1 LKTLDLFAVSSSRS
15 FIRAIALNI
24 LLLLISADPIAAQ
37 VTFSSRRITV
47 NEGLPQG
54 FVSGIVQDDDG
65 FIWLAT
71 RDGLARY
78 DGYEMKVFR
87 SNDDRISTISSNVI
101 AGLFRD
107 QKNRIW
113 IIHESSA
120 IDVLYPREERFQC
133 FTCDPVNESIT
144 QDVSPNFAYVDSREN
159 LWLIAPGAGFWKVN
173 LRDRTLSRLSM
184 SNAGLAGSTMRGI
197 IQTNENQYWI
207 IQTGGIDLVDGQLR
221 VIKHKSFDFSFDKSP
236 YNTPI
241 DLSYIHGDRLLIR
254 ARDAALIFDPHT
266 NDVTPIV
273 NDVNDRHSD
282 WSPID
287 VSSLSAIVH
296 NMGTLYQVLP
306 DMNARKIFDSNTKG
320 AISFLVDR
328 SGVAWFGF
336 NGSGVQTINL
346 KSVPLKSYSYKNSFI
361 TDLLQMQGIPLNNES
376 WLNYSE
382 TFRFR
387 FDSWARSS
395 LDSSNRL
402 WLALANNVAVI
413 DTRQKTVTDLPRING
428 DKAANELFSFTIS
441 GDTCWRVVSGAPAYF
456 DEQKRL
462 WNFPLGTERIL
473 PPTTPVFDILKKGQT
488 IWATTQHDGLIALD
502 LTTGKTI
509 SFKQDLHRR
518 SPTNEL
524 TDIEPDPNYDS
535 ILWIGSRSGLL
546 HFNRHTGQYRS
557 FTMRDGLPNNMVY
570 CIVADASGL
579 LWLSTNKGLC
589 RFDPVSFKAQNFT
602 LSDGLQG
609 AEFNFFHKLK
619 LPDGRIA
626 FGGTEGITIFHP
638 EQVFNDTFQPQV
650 HLTKLKIN
658 NNDVEFGRDSVLLK
672 EPLNSLS
679 SLELNHDQ
687 NFLTFYFAALQFN
700 DVEKTQYRYRLNG
713 LEDEWNY
720 AGTLGMANY
729 TKVPPGSYQLELNA
743 TNTSGVWSE
752 HVRSMKITVAPPL
765 WKTNVAYVFYSL
777 LVIGAML
784 AYVRYTARKIRL
796 ENLVKLKNDEAHQFK
811 QLNEIKNRF
820 FTNITHEFR
829 TPLTLIVSPAELLL
843 KADDVPPLHKK
854 QIRLIQ
860 QNSRQLLQLVN
871 QIMDLSKL
879 EAGLMPVSLAP
890 ANLERFLHE
899 LIIPFQSMADSKHI
913 AMTFESRIS
922 DGDYLVDKEKIERI
936 VNNLLSNAIK
946 FTPEGGSVVIRLRE
960 KDSTD
965 ANTARLPDRQIEL
978 EIADTGIGIPPE
990 VLPFIFDRFY
1000 QYVDQRTREYEGTG
1014 IGLSLVK
1021 ELVSVLGATISVES
1035 NLHKGTTFLITLP
1048 LEQKPSSSHNV
1059 RAAEDGSVGNVIRE
1073 SILGNQKEDHEPT
1086 VGKPVI
1092 LIVEDNA
1099 SLRDFLADQLKS
1111 TYSVITAAN
1120 GNEAWE
1126 KIMQEV
1132 PDLVITDVMM
1142 PVMDGLSLSKKI
1154 RESHAVS
1161 HIGLI
1166 LLTARVSAESRLEG
1180 LLTGANDYISKPFS
1194 FEELQLRIANLLEH
1208 QKRQRV
1214 YHYNKLI
1221 NDKGSSLPIRQ
1232 ENEFLTKAYEFLDSA
1247 LADNRPVGVDDLAS
1261 HFNMSSRTLNRKLST
1276 LVGLTPSEFIRN
1288 HKLSKSTALLLK
1300 GLTVSEVAYQVGFE
1314 SHPYFTQCFKALYG
1328 VTPSEY
1334 IERESRH

>member
-1 LKTLDLFAVSSSRS
+1 LKTSDLFIVSSNHS
-15 FIRAIALNI
+15 FIRAIALAI
-24 LLLLISADPIAAQ
+24 LLLLFSRYPVQAQ
-37 VTFSSRRITV
+37 ETFSSRRITV

-87 SNDDRISTISSNVI
+87 SNDDRSSTISSNVI

-107 QKNRIW
+107 RKNRIW
-113 IIHESSA
+113 IIHESLA
-120 IDVLYPREERFQC
+120 IDVLDPREERFQC
-133 FTCDPVNESIT
+133 FTCDPTKEPIT
-144 QDVSPNFAYVDSREN
+144 QNLDPNFFYVDSREN
-159 LWLIAPGAGFWKVN
+159 LWLLATDEGFWKVN
-173 LRDRTLSRLSM
+173 LRDGTLSRISM
-184 SNAGLAGSTMRGI
+184 SGADLAGNAMRGI
-197 IQTNENQYWI
+197 IEAKENQYWI
-207 IQTGGIDLVDGQLR
+207 IQTGGIDLVDDQLH
-221 VIKHKSFDFSFDKSP
+221 VIKHKAFDFSFEQSP
-236 YNTPI
+236 YSMPI

-266 NDVTPIV
+266 NAITPIV
-273 NDVNDRHSD
+273 NGVTDPHQHVESD

-287 VSSLSAIVH
+287 ISSLNTIVH
-296 NMGTLYQVLP
+296 NMGTLYQIRP
-306 DMNARKIFDSNTKG
+306 DMSVRKILSSKTEG
-320 AISFLVDR
+320 VISFLVDR
-328 SGVAWFGF
+328 SGVAWFGY
-336 NGSGVQTINL
+336 NGSGVHTINL
-346 KSVPLKSYSYKNSFI
+346 KSVPFKSYSYKNSFI
-361 TDLLQMQGIPLNNES
+361 TDLLQLQGITPNKRS

-382 TFRFR
+382 NSRFR
-387 FDSWARSS
+387 FDSWSRPS
-395 LDSSNRL
+395 LDSKNRL
-402 WLALANNVAVI
+402 WLALVNNVAVI
-413 DTRQKTVTDLPRING
+413 DVREKTITDLPPLDG
-428 DKAANELFSFTIS
+428 DRPANELFSFTIS
-441 GDTCWRVVSGAPAYF
+441 GDTCWRLVSGAPAYF
-456 DEQKRL
+456 DEERRL

-473 PPTTPVFDILKKGQT
+473 PPTTPVLDILKTGRT
-488 IWATTQHDGLIALD
+488 IWATTQHDGLIAID
-502 LTTGKTI
+502 LVTGKTK
-509 SFKQDLHRR
+509 SYKQDLHRR
-518 SPTNEL
+518 LPTNEL

-535 ILWIGSRSGLL
+535 VLWIGSRSGLL
-546 HFNRHTGQYRS
+546 HFNKHNGQYRS
-557 FTMRDGLPNNMVY
+557 LTMRDGLPNNMVY

-579 LWLSTNKGLC
+579 LWISTNKGLC

-609 AEFNFFHKLK
+609 AEFNFFHKMK

-650 HLTKLKIN
+650 QLTKMKIN
-658 NNDVEFGRDSVLLK
+658 NNDVEFSRDSSLLK

-679 SLELNHDQ
+679 SLELKHDQ

-713 LEDEWNY
+713 MEDEWNY
-720 AGTLGMANY
+720 TGALGMANY
-729 TKVPPGSYQLELNA
+729 TKVPPGSYRLELNA

-752 HVRSMKITVAPPL
+752 HIRSMNITVSPPL
-765 WKTNVAYVFYSL
+765 WQTDVAYVFYGL
-777 LVIGAML
+777 LVIGAMV

-843 KADDVPPLHKK
+843 KSTDLAVDHKNQVK
-854 QIRLIQ
+854 LIQ

-879 EAGLMPVSLAP
+879 EAGLMPVSLASV
-890 ANLERFLHE
+890 NLERFIRE
-899 LIIPFQSMADSKHI
+899 LIIPFQSMAESKHI
-913 AMTFESRIS
+913 VMTFESRIG
-922 DGDYLVDKEKIERI
+922 DLDYLIDKEKLERI

-946 FTPEGGSVVIRLRE
+946 FTREGGGVIIKLSEKNFTDAHSVV
-960 KDSTD
+960 
-965 ANTARLPDRQIEL
+965 EL
-978 EIADTGIGIPPE
+978 EVTDTGIGIPPE

-1021 ELVSVLGATISVES
+1021 ELVSVLGARISVES
-1035 NLHKGTTFLITLP
+1035 TLHKGTTFLITLP
-1048 LEQKPSSSHNV
+1048 LEQKTSANHII
-1059 RAAEDGSVGNVIRE
+1059 RADEDGSAVNVIGE
-1073 SILGNQKEDHEPT
+1073 SILGNQKEDHGSP
-1086 VGKPVI
+1086 VDRPVI
-1092 LIVEDNA
+1092 LVVEDND
-1099 SLRDFLADQLKS
+1099 SLRDFLTDQLRLS
-1111 TYSVITAAN
+1111 YSVITAAN
-1120 GNEAWE
+1120 GSDAWE
-1126 KIMQEV
+1126 KIIQEV

-1142 PVMDGLSLSKKI
+1142 PVMNGLSLSKKI
-1154 RESHAVS
+1154 RESDAVS

-1180 LLTGANDYISKPFS
+1180 LQTGANDYISKPFS

-1208 QKRQRV
+1208 QKRQRA

-1221 NDKGSSLPIRQ
+1221 NDKGSALPIRQ

-1247 LADNRPVGVDDLAS
+1247 LGDNSPVGVDDLAS
-1261 HFNMSSRTLNRKLST
+1261 HFSMSSRTLNRKLST

-1288 HKLSKSTALLLK
+1288 YKLSKSTVLLLK
-1300 GLTVSEVAYQVGFE
+1300 GLTVAEVAYQVGFE

-1334 IERESRH
+1334 IDRQSRQ